1 MKRFEPLPLVQ
12 PGGIQPYTQAGGR
25 APGPALSAMLAG
37 TTLFGQNPMDFQR
50 AAQKGASKRPPSLLD
65 ILNR

>member
-1 MKRFEPLPLVQ
+1 MQFKPLPLVQ

-50 AAQKGASKRPPSLLD
+50 AAQKGAAKRPPSLLD
-65 ILNR
+65 LLTR

>member
-1 MKRFEPLPLVQ
+1 MTFKPIPLVQ

-25 APGPALSAMLAG
+25 DPGPALNAMLAG
-37 TTLFGQNPMDFQR
+37 TTLFGTNPMDFQR
-50 AAQKGASKRPPSLLD
+50 AAQKGAKKRPPSLLD